1 MRRFALLI
9 VVLVTGCG
17 ITPQS
22 QAQPIEPPRGPFQA
36 VTTPSPMPTSTGSY
50 PELLYFVQDGRLV
63 GQTRHVASDSS
74 VEDLV
79 QDLLFGPTEAES
91 AQGLSTALIGVTVT
105 GVRVERGFAT
115 VEMAA
120 PIEGGGRDD
129 LLAYAQVVCTLTA
142 RKDVFGVTFTRD
154 GQSIDVPRGD
164 SSISPGPLTMSD
176 YVNIITR

>member
-1 MRRFALLI
+1 L
-9 VVLVTGCG
+9 VVLLAGCG

-22 QAQPIEPPRGPFQA
+22 EAQPVEPPRGPFQA
-36 VTTPSPMPTSTGSY
+36 VTTPSPLPTSTGSF
-50 PELLYFVQDGRLV
+50 PELLYFVKDGRLV
-63 GQTRHVASDSS
+63 AQTRHVASDS

-79 QDLLFGPTEAES
+79 QDLLSGPTEAES
-91 AQGLSTALIGVTVT
+91 ATGMSSSLIGVTVT

-120 PIEGGGRDD
+120 PLEGGGRDD

-142 RKDVFGVTFTRD
+142 RKDVFGVTFTRN
-154 GQSIDVPRGD
+154 GESIDVPRGD